1 MSFPPHRFS
10 ACIARWGQTTIAST
24 TDLTSMSPA
33 ASDSYPIATIAAYGP
48 TAARATKLVIAIFT
62 APSQQQ
68 PLELRQWLRTEGD
81 IRNDPG
87 VAEEIRKF
95 VVSHGV
101 KRAVSPPHIL
111 GCPHEEGI
119 DYPTGESCPHCPFWA
134 NLSQA
139 ARNREA
145 PWPASGAAKTSNLAA
160 HVGRNDPCPC
170 GSGRKFKR
178 CCGH

>member
-1 MSFPPHRFS
+1 
-10 ACIARWGQTTIAST
+10 
-24 TDLTSMSPA
+24 MSPA

-62 APSQQQ
+62 APSEQQ

-87 VAEEIRKF
+87 VAEEIRQF
-95 VVSHGV
+95 VVSYGV

-111 GCPHEEGI
+111 GCPHEEGV
-119 DYPTGESCPHCPFWA
+119 DYPAGETCPHCPFWA
-134 NLSQA
+134 NLNRA
-139 ARNREA
+139 TRNRGA
-145 PWPASGAAKTSNLAA
+145 TLASSGAVKPIDPTAQ
-160 HVGRNDPCPC
+160 VGRNDPCPC